1 MAKTCSEEIRVTHI
15 FLLAGAPAVG
25 KSTTAHALAA
35 QFQKSV
41 HIPVDDM
48 RSMVVSGLIQP
59 GADWGQGLIEQL
71 ALARENAAHMA
82 IAYHQAGF
90 VVVIDD
96 FWDPNSQLLEYHTLF
111 QNPTVHKILLYP
123 SQQVAEERNQQRAGP
138 GDGSAYIA
146 DGIRAVYAHL
156 NAAVSNLERQGW
168 LVVDTTDKSI
178 EATVR
183 HILTRIG

>member
-1 MAKTCSEEIRVTHI
+1 MTHI

-35 QFQKSV
+35 QFQKSI
-41 HIPVDDM
+41 HIPVDDV
-48 RSMVVSGLIQP
+48 RSMVVSGLVHP
-59 GADWGQGLIEQL
+59 GADWGQDLIEQL
-71 ALARENAAHMA
+71 ALARENVTRMA
-82 IAYHQAGF
+82 SAYNQAGF

-111 QNPTVHKILLYP
+111 QNPNVHKILLYP

-138 GDGSAYIA
+138 GDGSAYITA
-146 DGIRAVYAHL
+146 GIRTVYEHL
-156 NAAVSNLERQGW
+156 NAAVSSLERQGW
-168 LVVDTTDKSI
+168 LVVDTTDKSV

-183 HILTRIG
+183 HILTQTG